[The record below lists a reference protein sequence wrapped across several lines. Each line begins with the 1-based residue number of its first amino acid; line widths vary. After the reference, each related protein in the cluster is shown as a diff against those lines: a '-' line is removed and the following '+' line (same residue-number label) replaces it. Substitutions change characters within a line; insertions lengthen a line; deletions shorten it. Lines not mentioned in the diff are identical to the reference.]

1 MKTNYH
7 SHTSR
12 CFHATGE
19 DEQYVLEAK
28 KNNYDVI
35 GFSDHMPVPGI
46 EVEPGFKAR
55 MGYSKRSEYVK
66 SVLSLKEKY
75 KGKIDILLAYECEYF
90 EELDSYYEELLNNE
104 ADYLIFG
111 NHFMYYKENEY
122 ITNINEEIGSLKY
135 LKQYEEK
142 AIKALKSGYFKIM
155 AHPDFYLKYCGF
167 SKEARECAYNICKT
181 AKENNVYLEINEMC
195 FRRDGKTLIDNEVRY
210 GYPTK
215 FFFEIAKEV
224 GNKFIIGV
232 DAHNPE
238 DYSSKSHQMA
248 IDFAKEMCL
257 DVEDYVVFDNSY

>member
-12 CFHATGE
+12 CFHATGL
-19 DEQYVLEAK
+19 DEEYVLEAI

-46 EVEPGFKAR
+46 EVEKWFKAR
-55 MGYSKRSEYVK
+55 MGYSKRQEYVN

-75 KGKIDILLAYECEYF
+75 KDKIHVMLAYECEYF
-90 EELDSYYEELLNNE
+90 EELNSYYEELLNNE
-104 ADYLIFG
+104 AEYLIFG
-111 NHFMYYKENEY
+111 NHFMYYKEGDY
-122 ITNINEEIGSLKY
+122 ITNIPEEMGSLRY

-155 AHPDFYLKYCGF
+155 AHPDFYLKYCGLT
-167 SKEARECAYNICKT
+167 KGAKECAYNICRT

-215 FFFEIAKEV
+215 FFFEVAKEI

-232 DAHNPE
+232 DAHNPS
-238 DYSSKSHQMA
+238 DYDSNSHQMA
-248 IDFAKEMCL
+248 IDFAKEMGLEVC
-257 DVEDYVVFDNSY
+257 DFVEF